1 MIPIFLSI
9 HYNAEKI
16 DLDVLDNRVEGFAF
30 MRNDIR
36 HALGTL
42 INRDFMTLWFASKQI
57 RKYFVNVLR

>member
-1 MIPIFLSI
+1 
-9 HYNAEKI
+9 
-16 DLDVLDNRVEGFAF
+16 

-42 INRDFMTLWFASKQI
+42 INRDLMTLWFASMQI